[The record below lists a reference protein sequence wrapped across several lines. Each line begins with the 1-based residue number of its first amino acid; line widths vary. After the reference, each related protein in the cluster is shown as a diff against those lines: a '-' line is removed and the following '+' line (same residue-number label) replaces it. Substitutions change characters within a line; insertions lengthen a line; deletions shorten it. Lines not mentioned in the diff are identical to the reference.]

1 MIRWGLFPILGLCSL
16 FFVFPLKA
24 FGAGN
29 PNSQSKS
36 TNSSSVLSSQVQTAL
51 STTHSDSDDSDD
63 DDEVMISRPGN
74 FDPQGR
80 PRLWTQDIDT
90 DDD

>member
-1 MIRWGLFPILGLCSL
+1 MRRWILFPILGLCFL

-24 FGAGN
+24 FGAGSSD
-29 PNSQSKS
+29 SQSGS
-36 TNSSSVLSSQVQTAL
+36 TNGSSVLSSQVQTTL
-51 STTHSDSDDSDD
+51 SATHSDSDDSDD
-63 DDEVMISRPGN
+63 DDEIMISRPGK